1 MNDDVGGDS
10 GKKPPKS
17 FHSVFLLV
25 FSSLDLSVFLLVFS
39 SLDLSFFEMYLQIAN
54 LSSYDAGGDSAKIFV
69 FLLGLPS
76 SSF

>member
-1 MNDDVGGDS
+1 MNDDGGGDS

-17 FHSVFLLV
+17 FH
-25 FSSLDLSVFLLVFS
+25 SVFLLVFS

-69 FLLGLPS
+69 FLLSLPS